1 MRTTVPDRSAALMVR
16 PGPYTVF
23 PASVRLIATPLPTP
37 RLAPVTS
44 DLHGNECSSA
54 PDSAGSFVPQTLAS
68 PRGGTRHAECVRH
81 VIIRAEG
88 PSTGP
93 RSAHGGRGRRLPSR
107 REPPERLPQSRGS
120 PGPDRKSV
128 LQG

>member
-16 PGPYTVF
+16 PVPYTVF

-54 PDSAGSFVPQTLAS
+54 PGSAGSFVPPNPPA
-68 PRGGTRHAECVRH
+68 PPAGGGDAGGGRVRR
-81 VIIRAEG
+81 V
-88 PSTGP
+88 
-93 RSAHGGRGRRLPSR
+93 HGGRTPWPPQEWGRGT
-107 REPPERLPQSRGS
+107 QSACAT
-120 PGPDRKSV
+120 
-128 LQG
+128 